1 MSNDSNEFDRER
13 YFDDPAYR
21 KKILA
26 ERKKNREGKEDSIPA
41 SGKNKFGKKLLIWG
55 VSAGFLLIALAAG
68 YTYYLSLGMPSIQEL
83 ENPQTAIASVVK
95 SRDGVVLDRYFTE
108 NRTYVSIDQISPN
121 IVDAL
126 VATEDHRFYDHW
138 GIDVKRLL
146 GLPVYWLQGRFQGGS
161 TISQQLARN
170 LYKKIGRDV
179 SITRK
184 LREMLTA
191 IQIEQNYT
199 KREIIEMYLN
209 TVEFA
214 NSTFGI
220 ESASQTHFN
229 KPASDITV
237 PEAAMLV
244 GMLRATHAYNPRLFP
259 ERSKERRNVVLR
271 QMLRRDFIT
280 EETYDN
286 LSVEDVALN
295 YQPPSRSGRDSR
307 YFGEFVRQKVIEWT
321 EENGYDLYTDGL
333 TIYTTIDSRMQR
345 HAEQA
350 VKEKLA
356 EFQQVFQDE
365 WTSPDGEYMNEFWEK
380 YPTFLR
386 EFIRDT
392 DRYKNGFSKYNT
404 DQESVVFSEL
414 MADSAYVDSVKRVRT
429 KLQSSF
435 VAIDPNTGSILSWVG
450 GLDYGQQQYDHVYQS
465 RRQAGSTFKPFVY
478 SIAVDNGYMPYHKFS
493 KYPSSFIEQSGRIWN
508 PKDSSVPSGPE
519 MVPLR
524 VALAR
529 SLNNVTVRLLPE
541 IAGAPGTNRARDLVP
556 AARKIKEMASDLGID
571 MSNVRGDYPSIALGT
586 AEVSLLELVSA
597 YTTFANEGV
606 HVDPIAVT
614 RIEDKEGNVL
624 VEYFSEMKQEVISP
638 ETAYIMID
646 MMRGVIRGGDG
657 YNGTGV
663 RMRNIYGVQQD
674 IAGKTG
680 TTQNSADNWFVA
692 MMPHIVM
699 GSWVGGEDRR
709 VRFPQNDEYSI
720 GQGARTALPIV
731 GTFIN
736 YAKDDPE
743 TPWSYDSFTPPPGFI
758 MPEDPNRDNGQID
771 ERRGRIGW

>member
-1 MSNDSNEFDRER
+1 MSNDSNDFDRER
-13 YFDDPAYR
+13 YFDDPVYR

-26 ERKKNREGKEDSIPA
+26 ERKKNREETDSSP
-41 SGKNKFGKKLLIWG
+41 GPEKNKFVKKLLTWG
-55 VSAGFLLIALAAG
+55 LSVAIILILFAAG
-68 YTYYLSLGMPSIQEL
+68 YTFYLSQGMPSIQEL

-108 NRTYVSIDQISPN
+108 NRTYVPIEDISPN
-121 IVDAL
+121 IVNAL
-126 VATEDHRFYDHW
+126 VATEDHRFYNHW
-138 GIDVKRLL
+138 GIDAKRLL
-146 GLPVYWLQGRFQGGS
+146 GLPIYWLQGRFQGGS

-170 LYKKIGRDV
+170 LYKKIGREV
-179 SITRK
+179 SVTRK

-220 ESASQTHFN
+220 ESAAQTHFN
-229 KPASDITV
+229 KPAKDITV
-237 PEAAMLV
+237 SEAAMLV

-259 ERSKERRNVVLR
+259 ERSKDRRNVVLR
-271 QMLRRDFIT
+271 QMLRRDFISD
-280 EETYDN
+280 EIYDN
-286 LSVEDVALN
+286 LSVEDVVLN

-321 EENGYDLYTDGL
+321 EENGYDIYTDGL

-345 HAEQA
+345 HAEQS
-350 VKEKLA
+350 VRENVT
-356 EFQQVFQDE
+356 EFQEVFQEE
-365 WTSPDGEYMNEFWEK
+365 WTSADGEYMDEFWEE

-386 EFIRDT
+386 EFMRET
-392 DRYKNGFSKYNT
+392 DRYKNGFSKLNT
-404 DQESVVFSEL
+404 DQESVVFEQL

-435 VAIDPNTGSILSWVG
+435 VAIDPNNGSVLAWVG
-450 GLDYGQQQYDHVYQS
+450 GLDYGKKQFDHVYQS

-493 KYPSSFIEQSGRIWN
+493 KYPTSFIEQNGRIWN

-556 AARKIKEMASDLGID
+556 AARKIKEMATDMGID
-571 MSNVRGDYPSIALGT
+571 LSDVRGDYPSIALGT
-586 AEVSLLELVSA
+586 AQVSLLELVSA
-597 YTTFANEGV
+597 YTTFANQGV
-606 HVDPIAVT
+606 HIDPIAVT

-624 VEYFSEMKQEVISP
+624 VEYFSEMREEVISK

-663 RMRNIYGVQQD
+663 RMRNVYNVQQD

-680 TTQNSADNWFVA
+680 TTQNSSDNWFVA

-699 GSWVGGEDRR
+699 GSWVGGQDNY
-709 VRFPQNDEYSI
+709 VRFPTDDPTSI
-720 GQGARTALPIV
+720 GQGARTALPVV

-736 YAKDDPE
+736 YAKEDPE

-758 MPEDPNRDNGQID
+758 MPVDPNSDDGQID

>member
-1 MSNDSNEFDRER
+1 MSNDSNDFDRER
-13 YFDDPAYR
+13 YFDDPVYR

-26 ERKKNREGKEDSIPA
+26 ERKKNREETDSSPG
-41 SGKNKFGKKLLIWG
+41 SEKNKFVKKLLTWG
-55 VSAGFLLIALAAG
+55 LSVAIILILFAAG
-68 YTYYLSLGMPSIQEL
+68 YTFYLSQGMPSIQEL

-108 NRTYVSIDQISPN
+108 NRTYVPIEDISPN
-121 IVDAL
+121 IVNAL
-126 VATEDHRFYDHW
+126 VATEDHRFYNHW
-138 GIDVKRLL
+138 GIDAKRLL
-146 GLPVYWLQGRFQGGS
+146 GLPIYWLQGRFQGGS

-170 LYKKIGRDV
+170 LYKKIGREV
-179 SITRK
+179 SVTRK

-220 ESASQTHFN
+220 ESAAQTHFN
-229 KPASDITV
+229 KPAKDITV
-237 PEAAMLV
+237 SEAAMLV

-259 ERSKERRNVVLR
+259 ERSKDRRNVVLR
-271 QMLRRDFIT
+271 QMLRRDFISD
-280 EETYDN
+280 EIYDN
-286 LSVEDVALN
+286 LSVEDVVLN

-321 EENGYDLYTDGL
+321 EENGYDIYTDGL

-345 HAEQA
+345 HAEQS
-350 VKEKLA
+350 VRENVT
-356 EFQQVFQDE
+356 EFQEVFQEE
-365 WTSPDGEYMNEFWEK
+365 WTSADGEYMDEFWEE

-386 EFIRDT
+386 EFMRET
-392 DRYKNGFSKYNT
+392 DRYKNGFSKLNT
-404 DQESVVFSEL
+404 DQESVVFEQL

-435 VAIDPNTGSILSWVG
+435 VAIDPNNGSVLAWVG
-450 GLDYGQQQYDHVYQS
+450 GLDYGKKQFDHVYQS

-493 KYPSSFIEQSGRIWN
+493 KYPTSFIEQNGRIWN

-556 AARKIKEMASDLGID
+556 AARKIKEMATDMGID
-571 MSNVRGDYPSIALGT
+571 LSDVRGDYPSIALGT
-586 AEVSLLELVSA
+586 AQVSLLELVSA
-597 YTTFANEGV
+597 YTTFANQGV
-606 HVDPIAVT
+606 HIDPIAVT

-624 VEYFSEMKQEVISP
+624 VEYFSEMREEVISK

-663 RMRNIYGVQQD
+663 RMRNVYNVQQD

-680 TTQNSADNWFVA
+680 TTQNSSDNWFVA

-699 GSWVGGEDRR
+699 GSWVGGQDNY
-709 VRFPQNDEYSI
+709 VRFPTDDPTSI
-720 GQGARTALPIV
+720 GQGARTALPVV

-736 YAKDDPE
+736 YAKEDPE

-758 MPEDPNRDNGQID
+758 MPVDPNSDDGQID